1 MPLTPYRSMH
11 TSSPTQPL
19 LISMGCPVGIGPEI
33 ILRLFAQ
40 GDNHPPAAVVGD
52 IRVLERAAQAI
63 GVQAQLEPWRPDREL
78 PTGCI
83 PVVQVEGPDP
93 RELHWGAPN
102 AATGKAMVRCIE
114 RAVALLAEGRG
125 AALVTCPISKFSLQ
139 AAGCD
144 YPGHTEM
151 LAALTG
157 AQTVHMMMAGPR
169 LRVVLVTIHEALRRI
184 PALLHPEKI
193 VACIRQTH
201 HSLVQDFNCPAPRIA
216 VAALNPHAGE
226 QGLFGDEEARIIR
239 PAIEAAGRELPQG
252 EISGPWPP
260 DTVFHKAAVQDAFD
274 AVIALYHDQGLIPF
288 KLLHFADG
296 VNVSLGLPIVRT
308 SVDHGTAYD
317 IAGRG
322 LARADSLAAALR
334 LGQEMVRNRMRHARS
349 AQ

>member
-1 MPLTPYRSMH
+1 MH
-11 TSSPTQPL
+11 TTISPQPL

-40 GDNHPPAAVVGD
+40 EAPLPPSAVVGD
-52 IRVLERAAQAI
+52 IRVLQRAAQAI
-63 GVQAQLEPWRPDREL
+63 GVDARLEPWQPGREL
-78 PTGCI
+78 PTGRI
-83 PVVQVEGPDP
+83 PVVQVESPD
-93 RELHWGAPN
+93 LHGLQWGAPN
-102 AATGKAMVRCIE
+102 AATGRAMVRYIE
-114 RAVALLAEGRG
+114 RAVALLAEGKG

-157 AQTVHMMMAGPR
+157 AKTVHMMMAGSC
-169 LRVVLVTIHEALRRI
+169 LRVVLVTIHEALRRV

-201 HSLVQDFNCPAPRIA
+201 HSLVEDFNCPAPRIA
-216 VAALNPHAGE
+216 VAALNPHGGE

-239 PAIEAAGRELPQG
+239 PAIEAARRELPRG
-252 EISGPWPP
+252 EISGPWAP
-260 DTVFHKAAVQDAFD
+260 DTVFYQAAQGRFD
-274 AVIALYHDQGLIPF
+274 AVVALYHDQGLIPF
-288 KLLHFADG
+288 KLLHFTDG

-317 IAGRG
+317 IAGKG

-334 LGQEMVRNRMRHARS
+334 LGQEMVRNRTRHARS